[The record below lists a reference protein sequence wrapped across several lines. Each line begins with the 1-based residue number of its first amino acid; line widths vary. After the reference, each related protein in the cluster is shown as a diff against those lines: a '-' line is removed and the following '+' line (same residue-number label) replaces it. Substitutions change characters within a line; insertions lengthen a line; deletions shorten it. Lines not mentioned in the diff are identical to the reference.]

1 MPYLILIFSLIQ
13 PIYALL
19 FSIPE
24 VVKKK
29 SGSISVFC
37 IALAFATLTYT
48 MIPPADFDLARH
60 YDRIYSLKGYSFHD
74 VITMS
79 GPGYRLFDIYAWLI
93 NLLSL
98 PKEFFPASI
107 VFIAYYL
114 VLTVFKEIKLRFLQG
129 SSTFTITLVFIT
141 FWLSIGYVGLVSGIR
156 NPFANILVF
165 YLSYKLIFNN
175 KIALFLIGSLF
186 AFFIHP
192 FSITPAI
199 MVLLAYRFSWW
210 AKSSKYLII
219 IGLILAF
226 ATKTVTFII
235 EYISNLLQNF
245 SFYSATYFD
254 ESGEF
259 GGGLLEILN
268 IYGVIMHV
276 VIPRIPIY
284 LAQIYLLLL
293 QPKRSDSLYLLL
305 ALLSLYLGIFV
316 SYTTLFGRMGAFF
329 LFIFSMFIALRN
341 IPPKD
346 SLSRVVL
353 AAYALSLLVYSIV
366 GIYRYSGFILS
377 SLPDA
382 LYKPLLFI
390 YFNI

>member
-19 FSIPE
+19 LSIPE

-37 IALAFATLTYT
+37 IALAFATLAYT
-48 MIPPADFDLARH
+48 MVPPISFDLARH
-60 YDRIYSLKGYSFHD
+60 YDRIYSLRGYSFHD
-74 VITMS
+74 VIEMS

-93 NLLSL
+93 NSLNL

-107 VFIAYYL
+107 VFVAYYL
-114 VLTVFKEIKLRFLQG
+114 VLTVFKDIKLRFLQG
-129 SSTFTITLVFIT
+129 SSTLTIALVFAT
-141 FWLSIGYVGLVSGIR
+141 FWFSIGYVGLVSGLR
-156 NPFANILVF
+156 NPLANIIVF
-165 YLSYKLIFNN
+165 YLGYNLIFND

-186 AFFIHP
+186 AFFVHP
-192 FSITPAI
+192 FAITPAI
-199 MVLLAYRFSWW
+199 MVLLAYKFSWW
-210 AKSSKYLII
+210 IKKPKYLII
-219 IGLILAF
+219 TGLILAF
-226 ATKTVTFII
+226 ATQIVTLII
-235 EYISNLLQNF
+235 EYISSFLQSF

-254 ESGEF
+254 ESSEF
-259 GGGLLEILN
+259 GGGLLEVLN
-268 IYGVIMHV
+268 IYGVIMHI

-293 QPKRSDSLYLLL
+293 KPKPSDSLYLLL
-305 ALLSLYLGIFV
+305 ALLSLYLGIFA
-316 SYTTLFGRMGAFF
+316 SYATLYGRMGSFF
-329 LFIFSMFIALRN
+329 LFIFSTYIALKN
-341 IPPKD
+341 IPPRD

-353 AAYALSLLVYSIV
+353 AAYALSLLLYSIV